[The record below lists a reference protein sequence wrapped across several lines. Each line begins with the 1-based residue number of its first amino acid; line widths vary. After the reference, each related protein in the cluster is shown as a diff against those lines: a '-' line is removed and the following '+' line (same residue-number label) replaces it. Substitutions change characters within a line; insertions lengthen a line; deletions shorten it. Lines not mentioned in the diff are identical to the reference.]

1 MTSKE
6 NETLA
11 IFSGIYAAKINEYL
25 AQQFPGLSLKDPVL
39 VLVKLMAS
47 KNPTSLARAL
57 SLSDST
63 DTSLPKNFKPF
74 FNQSEHTASATSDS
88 DKKESIID
96 ILLNPDNRKESEK
109 NATKLFEYYKS
120 VFGQMDK
127 SISLASLFE
136 VLWYS
141 TLPCFD
147 LKATTSMKVC

>member
-11 IFSGIYAAKINEYL
+11 IFSGIYAAKINDYL
-25 AQQFPGLSLKDPVL
+25 AQKFPGLSLKDPVL

-74 FNQSEHTASATSDS
+74 FNQSEHTATSDTV
-88 DKKESIID
+88 KKESIID